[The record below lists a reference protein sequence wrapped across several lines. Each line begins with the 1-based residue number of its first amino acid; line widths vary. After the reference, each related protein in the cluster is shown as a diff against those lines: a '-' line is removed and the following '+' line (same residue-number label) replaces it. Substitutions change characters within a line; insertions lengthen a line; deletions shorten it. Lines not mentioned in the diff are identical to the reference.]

1 MKKLFCILLVL
12 CMLLSLTA
20 CAPAETQLRE
30 EVTSWL
36 KAGFGRVDITPHYSI
51 GLDGSG
57 NSETRRSKEV
67 ADNLYMTCVALT
79 DDTTTILVYTVDNL
93 GINANSANLLRN
105 QICMGTGIPV
115 GNIFFGAT
123 HTHSAPDIRQK
134 DEPGIEYLGT
144 FIEAAVSAAHIALGD
159 LSPALP
165 QAGTGDLPG
174 MNFVRHYKMSD
185 GSYAGSNFGT
195 FDGLEIVDYA
205 GSADPELSLIKF
217 QRGGDKQDILL
228 MNWQAH
234 PNRST
239 EIGYYKISADFVG
252 AARSRLE
259 EETGMLVAYFTG
271 ASGNVHIDSKIKEDS
286 HGLSW
291 KKYGEK
297 LADMTME
304 LLPGLE
310 AVGGTGIATT
320 YVNHHAP
327 VDHSWEDSLDAA
339 QEVYDLW
346 KSKDKTSGDE
356 LGKQYGFT
364 SVYQARSIIE
374 RAKLGKT
381 LGCDLYAFRVGD
393 LGFTTGTYEM
403 FSEAGKYV
411 KDNSPFPVTF
421 VITGNLIYIPTE
433 AAYEYRC
440 YEADTGYYAAGTS
453 EALAEKY
460 VEMLTSLK

>member
-1 MKKLFCILLVL
+1 MKKLFAVLLAL
-12 CMLLSLTA
+12 CMLLGLNA
-20 CAPAETQLRE
+20 CATTRP

-36 KAGFGRVDITPHYSI
+36 KAGFGRVDITPDYSV

-57 NSETRRSKEV
+57 NSETRRSEEV

-105 QICMGTGIPV
+105 QICMATGIPV

-134 DEPGIEYLGT
+134 DEPGLKYLGT
-144 FIEAAVSAAHIALGD
+144 FIEAAVDAANLAVAD
-159 LSPALP
+159 LSPALLH
-165 QAGTGDLPG
+165 ATTGDLPG

-185 GSYAGSNFGT
+185 GNYAGPNFGT
-195 FDGLEIVDYA
+195 FEGLEITDYA
-205 GSADPELSLIKF
+205 GSADPELSLIKL

-234 PNRST
+234 PNLST
-239 EIGYYKISADFVG
+239 QIGYYKISADFVG

-259 EETGMLVAYFTG
+259 EKTGMLVAYFTG
-271 ASGNVHIDSKIKEDS
+271 ASGNVHIDSKIASDS
-286 HGLSW
+286 HGLGW
-291 KKYGEK
+291 KEYGEK
-297 LADMTME
+297 LADMTVE

-320 YVNHHAP
+320 HINHMAE
-327 VDHSWEDSLDAA
+327 VDHSWEHALEAA

-346 KSKDKTSGDE
+346 KTKDKKSGDE
-356 LGKQYGFT
+356 LGKQYDFT

-374 RAKLGKT
+374 RAKLGEK
-381 LGCDLYAFRVGD
+381 LGCDLYAFRVGN

-421 VITGNLIYIPTE
+421 VITGNLIYIPTAE
-433 AAYEYRC
+433 AYEYRS
-440 YEADTGYYAAGTS
+440 YEADTGYYAKGTS

-460 VEMLTSLK
+460 VEMLKSLK